1 MDSAAPAEGKPA
13 SGSGEPGWED
23 QPRHQSAT
31 DAPVLRANGF
41 EWPLDWLLEMAR
53 EERIDLARLPVA
65 ELIGAFATALEAAL
79 ARGKAP
85 SPAAS
90 AMSLGC
96 WGEWLV
102 MAATLAW
109 LRSRLLLPATA
120 PEARAAHH
128 QAEALRQLLLER
140 ARMLAAADWLERRL
154 QLGRDV
160 FPRGTAKGVLVGRGG
175 DLTELLRACL
185 VALRLP
191 AWVEFYQPR
200 LPAVWRV
207 TDAIARIRLL
217 LNECAEGDDF
227 ARFLP
232 EIAAGVPARD
242 LQCRAA
248 VASTLVAGLELA
260 RGGTI
265 TLGQAETWGSIRLRS
280 APAVTAPHA
289 AGQISADVPQ

>member
-1 MDSAAPAEGKPA
+1 MDIAAPAEGEPA
-13 SGSGEPGWED
+13 AGCEEPGWED
-23 QPRHQSAT
+23 KPRRESAT
-31 DAPVLRANGF
+31 DAPVLRAKGF

-53 EERIDLARLPVA
+53 DERIDLARLPIA
-65 ELIGAFATALEAAL
+65 ELIGAFAAALEAAL

-109 LRSRLLLPATA
+109 LRSRLLLPTTA

-128 QAEALRQLLLER
+128 QAEVLRQLLLER
-140 ARMLAAADWLERRL
+140 ARMLAAADWLERRR

-160 FPRGTAKGVLVGRGG
+160 FPCGAAKRAPAGREG
-175 DLTELLRACL
+175 DLTALLRACL

-191 AWVEFYQPR
+191 AWVEFYRPR
-200 LPAVWRV
+200 WPEIWQVS
-207 TDAIARIRLL
+207 DAIGRIRQL
-217 LNECAEGDDF
+217 LNDCAEGDEF

-260 RGGTI
+260 RGGTVALDQ
-265 TLGQAETWGSIRLRS
+265 TEPWASIRLRS
-280 APAVTAPHA
+280 VATSGRGE
-289 AGQISADVPQ
+289 AGHDRRAGG

>member
-1 MDSAAPAEGKPA
+1 
-13 SGSGEPGWED
+13 
-23 QPRHQSAT
+23 
-31 DAPVLRANGF
+31 
-41 EWPLDWLLEMAR
+41 
-53 EERIDLARLPVA
+53 
-65 ELIGAFATALEAAL
+65 
-79 ARGKAP
+79 
-85 SPAAS
+85 
-90 AMSLGC
+90 MSLGC

-128 QAEALRQLLLER
+128 AAEALRQLLLER

-232 EIAAGVPARD
+232 EIADSNAKRPGIP
-242 LQCRAA
+242 
-248 VASTLVAGLELA
+248 T
-260 RGGTI
+260 
-265 TLGQAETWGSIRLRS
+265 
-280 APAVTAPHA
+280 
-289 AGQISADVPQ
+289 

>member
-1 MDSAAPAEGKPA
+1 MDNAVPTTGEPA
-13 SGSGEPGWED
+13 SCPGEPGWEEP
-23 QPRHQSAT
+23 PRHPSAT

-53 EERIDLARLPVA
+53 DERIDLTHLPVA
-65 ELIGAFATALEAAL
+65 ELIGAFAAALEAAL
-79 ARGKAP
+79 ARGKA
-85 SPAAS
+85 PAAS

-128 QAEALRQLLLER
+128 AAEALRQLLLER

-200 LPAVWRV
+200 VPAVWRV
-207 TDAIARIRLL
+207 TDAIARIRQLL
-217 LNECAEGDDF
+217 DDCAEGDDF

-232 EIAAGVPARD
+232 EIAPGVSARD
-242 LQCRAA
+242 LRCRAA

-260 RGGTI
+260 RDGAV
-265 TLGQAETWGSIRLRS
+265 TLEQTEPWASIRLQS
-280 APAVTAPHA
+280 APEGVA
-289 AGQISADVPQ
+289 ANGRR

>member
-1 MDSAAPAEGKPA
+1 MDIAAPAEGEPA
-13 SGSGEPGWED
+13 SGPEEPGWED
-23 QPRHQSAT
+23 KPRRASASE
-31 DAPVLRANGF
+31 APVLRAKGF

-53 EERIDLARLPVA
+53 DERIDLARLPIA
-65 ELIGAFATALEAAL
+65 DLIGAFAAALEAAL

-85 SPAAS
+85 LPAAS

-109 LRSRLLLPATA
+109 LRSRLLLPASA

-128 QAEALRQLLLER
+128 AAETLRQLLLER

-160 FPRGTAKGVLVGRGG
+160 FPRGAAKSAPTGRES

-191 AWVEFYQPR
+191 SWVEFYRPR
-200 LPAVWRV
+200 WPALWQVS
-207 TDAIARIRLL
+207 DAIARITQL
-217 LNECAEGDDF
+217 LNDCGEGDEF

-232 EIAAGVPARD
+232 EIAAGVPAHD

-260 RGGTI
+260 RGGTV
-265 TLGQAETWGSIRLRS
+265 TLDQAEPWASIQLRS
-280 APAVTAPHA
+280 AADQRAGGSA
-289 AGQISADVPQ
+289 A

>member
-1 MDSAAPAEGKPA
+1 MDSAAPAEGEPA
-13 SGSGEPGWED
+13 SCPEEPGWED
-23 QPRHQSAT
+23 PPLRESAT
-31 DAPVLRANGF
+31 EAPVLRAKGF

-53 EERIDLARLPVA
+53 DERIDLTRLPIA

-79 ARGKAP
+79 AREKAP
-85 SPAAS
+85 AVS

-128 QAEALRQLLLER
+128 TAETLRQLLLER

-160 FPRGTAKGVLVGRGG
+160 FPRGAVKSAPAGREG

-185 VALRLP
+185 VVLRLP
-191 AWVEFYQPR
+191 AWVEFYRPR
-200 LPAVWRV
+200 WPEVWRV
-207 TDAIARIRLL
+207 TDAIARIMHL
-217 LNECAEGDDF
+217 LNDCAEGDEF

-232 EIAAGVPARD
+232 AIAVDVPARD

-248 VASTLVAGLELA
+248 VTSTLVAGLELA
-260 RGGTI
+260 RGGAVI
-265 TLGQAETWGSIRLRS
+265 LDQKATWASIRLRS
-280 APAVTAPHA
+280 APDKRPGGSIA
-289 AGQISADVPQ
+289 

>member
-1 MDSAAPAEGKPA
+1 MDIAAPVEGEPA
-13 SGSGEPGWED
+13 SCREEPAGRNP
-23 QPRHQSAT
+23 PRRESAT
-31 DAPVLRANGF
+31 DAPVLRAKGF

-53 EERIDLARLPVA
+53 HERIDLARLPIA
-65 ELIGAFATALEAAL
+65 ELIGAFAAALEAAL
-79 ARGKAP
+79 ARGRAP

-109 LRSRLLLPATA
+109 LRSRLLLPASA

-160 FPRGTAKGVLVGRGG
+160 FPRGAAKSALAGREG
-175 DLTELLRACL
+175 DLTALLRGCL

-191 AWVEFYQPR
+191 SWVEFYRPR
-200 LPAVWRV
+200 WPEIWGV
-207 TDAIARIRLL
+207 TDAIARITQL
-217 LNECAEGDDF
+217 LNDGAEGDEF

-232 EIAAGVPARD
+232 EIAAGAPARD
-242 LQCRAA
+242 FQCRGA

-260 RGGTI
+260 RGGTV
-265 TLGQAETWGSIRLRS
+265 TLDQTEPWASIRLRS
-280 APAVTAPHA
+280 APDKRTGGSA
-289 AGQISADVPQ
+289 A

>member
-1 MDSAAPAEGKPA
+1 MDSAAPAESEPA
-13 SGSGEPGWED
+13 ACPEEPGWED
-23 QPRHQSAT
+23 KPRRGSAT
-31 DAPVLRANGF
+31 DAPVLRAKGF

-53 EERIDLARLPVA
+53 DERIDLARLPIA
-65 ELIGAFATALEAAL
+65 ELIGAFAAALEAAL

-85 SPAAS
+85 SPVAS

-109 LRSRLLLPATA
+109 LRSRLLLPASA

-128 QAEALRQLLLER
+128 AAETLRQLLLER
-140 ARMLAAADWLERRL
+140 ARMLAAADWLERRR

-160 FPRGTAKGVLVGRGG
+160 FARGAETSAPAGRQG
-175 DLTELLRACL
+175 DLTELLRGCL

-191 AWVEFYQPR
+191 SWVEFYRPR
-200 LPAVWRV
+200 WPEIWQVS
-207 TDAIARIRLL
+207 DAIARITQL
-217 LNECAEGDDF
+217 LNDCAEGDEF

-232 EIAAGVPARD
+232 AIETGAPARD
-242 LQCRAA
+242 LLCRAA

-260 RGGTI
+260 RGGTV
-265 TLGQAETWGSIRLRS
+265 TLDQTEPWASIRLRS
-280 APAVTAPHA
+280 APDKRAGEAVHDGR
-289 AGQISADVPQ
+289 AGG